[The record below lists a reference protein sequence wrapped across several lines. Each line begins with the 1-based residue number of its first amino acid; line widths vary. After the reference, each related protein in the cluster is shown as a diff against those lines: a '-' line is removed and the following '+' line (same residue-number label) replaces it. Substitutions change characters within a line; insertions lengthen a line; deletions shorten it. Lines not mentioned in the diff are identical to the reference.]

1 MLKKL
6 LALSFI
12 AFAFFLFSGS
22 ELQIPKAQ
30 AANPLPAENID
41 SEAFRFDLSS
51 VTHQNLEGS
60 TRQNWIRR
68 GVNYFFERI
77 IGFMAAVIG
86 TLSVLIASYGGFLML
101 SSAGNENS
109 YENGKNYVKYALIG
123 LVVTL
128 SAYILVN
135 LVQLLIRSI
144 YG

>member
-6 LALSFI
+6 FAFSLIIL
-12 AFAFFLFSGS
+12 AFAIFSGGALKVS
-22 ELQIPKAQ
+22 HAQ
-30 AANPLPAENID
+30 AANPLPAEDID

-51 VTHQNLEGS
+51 VTHQGLEGS
-60 TRQNWIRR
+60 TRQSWIRR
-68 GVNYFFERI
+68 GINYLFERV
-77 IGFMAAVIG
+77 IGLMAAVIG
-86 TLSVLIASYGGFLML
+86 TASVLVASYGGFLML